1 MVDRAELE
9 RLLATVKLLHSVN
22 VVRDDEGRIETIQ
35 VLDFPGVGKYPMSP
49 ISFAEKMR
57 PLLTGRKS

>member
-9 RLLATVKLLHSVN
+9 RLLATVKLFHATN

-35 VLDFPGVGKYPMSP
+35 VLDYPGVGKYPMSP
-49 ISFAEKMR
+49 IAFAERMR
-57 PLLTGRKS
+57 PLVGRKS